1 LSSNEQ
7 HDESSSD
14 RLPFESVFGAVLGGW
29 AFDRRATSGACGPA
43 ESGAVRLI
51 WLKNIGRDGVIAEP
65 DPEADDWRNDAP
77 ERLHLRVGDILLS
90 SVIFG
95 RPKAA
100 LVQEADLPA
109 VAVSSIF
116 VLRPAQPL
124 SVDYPRLILAFLR
137 SDTVGAMA
145 SGVGGLQHIRLSQL
159 RALDLPVEDHALS
172 AALADLAAAG
182 QRLGEMAAEAETLA
196 QSVFDMHT
204 SREEA
209 RRLIIATGQ
218 LTRLRAMS
226 AAQLDD
232 RDFIVRTRYPYPI
245 ALRWRNVE
253 AQKSLDGQDDARAKE
268 YEAVLKA
275 AETLLGYSALLTT
288 ALAHEARITCKA
300 IKAFKGKIATGL
312 GGPGF
317 GDWQRIL
324 QQIALAEGMS
334 ALPPEHPLHELAVLL
349 VGDEAAVAC
358 QSLGTKR
365 NSRAHGR
372 EDLPAVSASK
382 LSEAHD
388 GLRLLLD
395 RARFLADLQL
405 LDVTNVV
412 WDRHEQSGTVTFRRL
427 MGDHPVVPTEN
438 LRHSGP
444 GRIATNLYL
453 ADRDQGLHPLSPFLT
468 CEKCEH
474 CAALS
479 LFHADKEQG
488 ELLKTSLDHGH
499 FYPYQGGLR
508 LWKWCSGLDLIRG
521 FVPASGLVPA

>member
-1 LSSNEQ
+1 MSSTEQ
-7 HDESSSD
+7 HEESSSD
-14 RLPFESVFGAVLGGW
+14 RLPFESVFSTVLNGW
-29 AFDRRATSGACGPA
+29 AFDRRATDGACGPA
-43 ESGAVRLI
+43 DSGAVRLI

-65 DPEADDWRNDAP
+65 DPEVDDWRSDAP
-77 ERLHLRVGDILLS
+77 ERLHLRAGDILLS
-90 SVIFG
+90 SVISG

-109 VAVSSIF
+109 VAVRSLF
-116 VLRPAQPL
+116 VLRPTKPL
-124 SVDYPRLILAFLR
+124 SAEHARLILAFLR
-137 SDTVGAMA
+137 SDTVGVLTVGS
-145 SGVGGLQHIRLSQL
+145 SGQQHLRLSQL
-159 RALDLPVEDHALS
+159 KALELPNEDQALS

-182 QRLGEMAAEAETLA
+182 QRLGEMAAEAVALA
-196 QSVFDMHT
+196 ESAFDRST
-204 SREEA
+204 SPEEA
-209 RRLIIATGQ
+209 RRLIITTGQ
-218 LTRLRAMS
+218 LTRLRSVA
-226 AAQLDD
+226 AAQLEDP
-232 RDFIVRTRYPYPI
+232 DFIVRTRYPYPI

-253 AQKSLDGQDDARAKE
+253 AQKDDAQAKE

-288 ALAHEARITCKA
+288 ALAHEAGITCKA
-300 IKAFKGKIATGL
+300 IRTFKGKIATGL

-324 QQIALAEGMS
+324 QQIAAAEGMS
-334 ALPPEHPLHELAVLL
+334 DLPPEHPLHELAVLIAD
-349 VGDEAAVAC
+349 DEAEVAC

-388 GLRLLLD
+388 GLRFLLD

-405 LDVTNVV
+405 LDVTKVE
-412 WDRHEQSGTVTFRRL
+412 WDRHEKSDTIIFRRL

-438 LRHSGP
+438 LCHAGP
-444 GRIATNLYL
+444 DRIETSLYL

-468 CEKCEH
+468 CEKCKG
-474 CAALS
+474 CATLS

-488 ELLKTSLDHGH
+488 ALLQTSLDHGH
-499 FYPYQGGLR
+499 SYPYQADERALRAVGLR
-508 LWKWCSGLDLIRG
+508 
-521 FVPASGLVPA
+521 